1 MIIDDKVIMNYP
13 PPPYLSVAN
22 PNATTEAAQSA
33 LSNVNTS
40 GKLNLP
46 SLPPHILIQILYALF
61 PDESTSVS
69 TPVSP
74 ALSSY
79 TVRPGSDPRVL
90 NNYEARLFDDTRAE
104 KQRKVLFWLSTSLRL
119 VSRHLYIACMHVLRS
134 IYLPSYQALI
144 RPPYSSDPFP
154 LGVPTS
160 PGGTNHLPAYG
171 SSSCALLTL
180 GNGWPSA
187 SPIKS
192 LQRETGVLDRY
203 IALKVRQDVF
213 ADDTELH
220 MEPEEAF
227 RDLFDVAQPRA
238 RLEDLVRIY
247 GVREGVITVPGV
259 RNEREKVM
267 NLSSAE
273 TSSKGSSLISLSLSP
288 TISSPSTS
296 IPQLQPS
303 QPSKSTPRSLFSF
316 MKKPPSPSIPQRSPV
331 RPPIQ
336 PLPFSVITASFSPR
350 KVGLIYNRKRTI
362 SEVQRGLSA
371 GERRSETLEMLAK
384 ALVAGLREYLEDS
397 P

>member
-1 MIIDDKVIMNYP
+1 MIIDDKVLMNYP
-13 PPPYLSVAN
+13 PPPYLSVTN

-33 LSNVNTS
+33 LSNVNAS
-40 GKLNLP
+40 GRPNLP

-61 PDESTSVS
+61 PDQSTAVL

-79 TVRPGSDPRVL
+79 TLRPGDPKVL
-90 NNYEARLFDDTRAE
+90 NNYESRLFDDTRAE
-104 KQRKVLFWLSTSLRL
+104 KQRKVLSWLSTSLRL

-134 IYLPSYQALI
+134 IYLPSYQSLI

-154 LGVPTS
+154 LSVPTS
-160 PGGTNHLPAYG
+160 PGGTSPLPSYG
-171 SSSCALLTL
+171 SSSCTPLPL
-180 GNGWPSA
+180 NGWSSA

-259 RNEREKVM
+259 RDERERIRSHG
-267 NLSSAE
+267 SSVE
-273 TSSKGSSLISLSLSP
+273 TISKDSSLISLPISP

-296 IPQLQPS
+296 TPQLQ
-303 QPSKSTPRSLFSF
+303 QGQIPSKSAPRSFFSF
-316 MKKPPSPSIPQRSPV
+316 MKKSSTPSIPQRSPV

-350 KVGLIYNRKRTI
+350 KVGLIYNRKRTV
-362 SEVQRGLSA
+362 SEVQRALSA
-371 GERRSETLEMLAK
+371 AERRSETLEMLAK
-384 ALVAGLREYLEDS
+384 ALVTALRECLEDN